1 LFKKAKSRKL
11 WVLPESTK
19 MLTCWFCRRPI
30 SHIDLSPRDGIERDF
45 WFLAL
50 HYVKLEDMTSGI
62 RGVIIDLLAGVF

>member
-1 LFKKAKSRKL
+1 
-11 WVLPESTK
+11 